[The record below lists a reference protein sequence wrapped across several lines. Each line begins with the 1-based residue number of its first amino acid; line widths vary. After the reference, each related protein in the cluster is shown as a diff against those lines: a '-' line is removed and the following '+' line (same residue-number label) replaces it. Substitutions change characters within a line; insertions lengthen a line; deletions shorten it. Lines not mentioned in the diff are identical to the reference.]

1 MRCAVSSSA
10 GQVLAYGKL
19 FIQTDDNGDLI
30 LVFQTDRGTVIPGG
44 KVDGNGDLTDA
55 SQELFR
61 SFFRAWGMTGIT
73 LTAESSSR

>member
-1 MRCAVSSSA
+1 
-10 GQVLAYGKL
+10 VLAYGKL